1 MAKAVTATTVPTPLC
16 DNEFAGGTGIG
27 LKADIKKVFVLFPTD
42 MTLIPATSAATSSK
56 ISSITSDKA
65 VALVLLQLGNS
76 LVTAFWEK

>member
-16 DNEFAGGTGIG
+16 DNEFAGGTRIG
-27 LKADIKKVFVLFPTD
+27 LSADMKVFVLFPTD

-56 ISSITSDKA
+56 ISCIISEKA

-76 LVTAFWEK
+76 LVAAFWEK